1 MALSGKD
8 ELTPRER
15 EVLELVLLR
24 RTNEK
29 IAEELVV
36 SLRTVETHVTNV
48 LHKRAT
54 RTAGNCGGA
63 CRR

>member
-24 RTNEK
+24 RTNEE
-29 IAEELVV
+29 IAEELVISV
-36 SLRTVETHVTNV
+36 RTVETHVASV
-48 LHKRAT
+48 LHKS
-54 RTAGNCGGA
+54 GYKD
-63 CRR
+63 RRELWRDEIG